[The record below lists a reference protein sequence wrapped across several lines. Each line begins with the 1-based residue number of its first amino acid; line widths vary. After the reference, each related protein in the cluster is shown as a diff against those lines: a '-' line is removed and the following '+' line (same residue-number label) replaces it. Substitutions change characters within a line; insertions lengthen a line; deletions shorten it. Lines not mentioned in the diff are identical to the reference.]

1 MSIVYCIKII
11 NYYRM
16 NKEKEIKEQM
26 LYLINLDKFL
36 EGVYRYIAANNKL
49 DMVDSYKIKQK
60 LNHCKDLI
68 GKLQK
73 KLQDKVTKMEYR
85 KCKDLL
91 CNKSFEVNVTN
102 KLKMY
107 CDRSCKENAKIK
119 TKKNIKKIKNAKIV
133 KVKADNFKNIITD
146 YPSVPKLESLIS
158 FIQTNKEYVI
168 KCRNKIK
175 NSGGTISYVA
185 LSCFVGNHCKEIIVD
200 N

>member
-1 MSIVYCIKII
+1 
-11 NYYRM
+11 
-16 NKEKEIKEQM
+16 
-26 LYLINLDKFL
+26 
-36 EGVYRYIAANNKL
+36 
-49 DMVDSYKIKQK
+49 MVDSYKIKQK
-60 LNHCKDLI
+60 LNHCRDLI
-68 GKLQK
+68 DKLQK

-119 TKKNIKKIKNAKIV
+119 TKKNIKKIENAKIV
-133 KVKADNFKNIITD
+133 KLKADNFNKVITD
-146 YPSVPKLESLIS
+146 YPSVPQLESLIS
-158 FIQTNKEYVI
+158 FIKTNKEYVI

-185 LSCFVGNHCKEIIVD
+185 LSCFVGDHCKIIVD

>member
-1 MSIVYCIKII
+1 
-11 NYYRM
+11 M

-36 EGVYRYIAANNKL
+36 ERVYRYIAANNKL

-60 LNHCKDLI
+60 LNHCKHLI
-68 GKLQK
+68 DKLQK
-73 KLQDKVTKMEYR
+73 ELQDKVTKMEYR

-91 CNKSFEVNVTN
+91 CNESFEVNVTN

-107 CDRSCKENAKIK
+107 CDRSCKENARIK
-119 TKKNIKKIKNAKIV
+119 TKKKCKEIKNAKIV
-133 KVKADNFKNIITD
+133 KVKADNFNNVITD
-146 YPSVPKLESLIS
+146 YPSVPQLESLIS
-158 FIQTNKEYVI
+158 FIKTDKKYII

-175 NSGGTISYVA
+175 NSGGTISYVV
-185 LSCFVGNHCKEIIVD
+185 LSCFVGNHCKIIVD